1 MPRPKKSKQDE
12 MAITKIEKAFW
23 HLLETEEYSNIT
35 VLRISQESGTN
46 RNSFYYHYQ
55 NIDDLAH
62 KAFMRNASN
71 DISNTLIAALLS
83 HSCSDNEQA
92 ASSID
97 PTVLRH
103 SKRIMLCARCESPY
117 LNHLVHDLL
126 QKIWFDAMS
135 IKEELLSA
143 EERVQVRFIFA
154 GLVAVLGSQE
164 IKDCPLLMSTLSHTE
179 IGRSFIATLERIALK
194 QQSP

>member
-1 MPRPKKSKQDE
+1 MPRPKKSNQDE
-12 MAITKIEKAFW
+12 MAVTRIEKAFW
-23 HLLETEEYSNIT
+23 QLLETEDYSNIT

-46 RNSFYYHYQ
+46 RNSFYYHYR

-62 KAFMRNASN
+62 KAFMRNANN
-71 DISNTLIAALLS
+71 DVSKALIAALMS
-83 HSCSDNEQA
+83 HSCNGNEQSA
-92 ASSID
+92 PIIA
-97 PTVLRH
+97 PAVLQH
-103 SKRIMLCARCESPY
+103 SKRIMLCARSNSPY

-143 EERVQVRFIFA
+143 EEKVQVRFVFA

-164 IKDCPLLMSTLSHTE
+164 IKDCPLLMSSLSQTE
-179 IGRSFIATLERIALK
+179 IGKAFIAALERIALG